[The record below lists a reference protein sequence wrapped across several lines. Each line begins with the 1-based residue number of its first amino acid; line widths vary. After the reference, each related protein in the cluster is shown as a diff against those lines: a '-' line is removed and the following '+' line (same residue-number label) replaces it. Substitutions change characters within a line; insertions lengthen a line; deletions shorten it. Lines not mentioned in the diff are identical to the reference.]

1 MSRLL
6 SRRRLAVVAAIGVL
20 VTLTA
25 AIWLPSMARAASN
38 ITVIS
43 AGPDAS
49 GDPYDLTVVMDD
61 ANGLPITSMTAH
73 VFDDNSN
80 DVADPAMTCTGS
92 DPTDQ
97 TCTPNEAIPQ
107 ADLPAGTY
115 TVTVDATDAD
125 ESPTGLAAPS
135 PFSFSYTTTMTVVAS
150 PTFVTEGSQS
160 VTFTGSVTGEAPG
173 GTGPSPI
180 SGAAVDLSI
189 SSGPPNQVATSDG
202 SGNFSTTVSDIQ
214 SNADYNFSVAG
225 STTGLEYSPTSQD
238 ITVDAQQSAT
248 SVSVQA
254 TPTAVTQGQQD
265 VVFTGTVTAVQPGMG
280 NTVPVTNAPVSLSI
294 SGGSPISVGNTD
306 GSGDFSYTASD
317 VTANA
322 DYNFSVTGTPMY
334 TVGNS
339 DITVDVNQAT
349 TDLSVTASPATVTQG
364 ATTVTFTGTAE
375 AVPPTPP
382 GGSSSPL
389 PSGTTINVTLP
400 DGSPDTATVGSDG
413 TFSYTATNVTGAT
426 NAFTFAVAGT
436 NLYSSDSTTVTV
448 DAAPAATTVAVTPT
462 TTTVTNGSTSVTFN
476 GTVTTAAPPG
486 ISQPP
491 VVAGAQVY
499 LNGSPLSGVT
509 TDASGDFSYTTDVTQ
524 TSTFSFSVP
533 AGVLYQ
539 ASPNDN
545 VTITANA
552 AATTITATATT
563 TVNPGMPEVSEGYT
577 TVSFSGS
584 ATAGGS
590 PVSGA
595 QVDLNGSAL
604 SGVTTDA
611 SGDFSYSTTATQ
623 TTTFSF
629 SVPATPLYTQPTAA
643 SVTVTAVQAT
653 TNLTVTASPDKVGIG
668 SQTVTFTGSLTATP
682 SGAKTV
688 GVPGATID
696 LNGTALPGTTD
707 ANGNFSYTLDNASP
721 ADYTFTTP
729 SEVLYTAGSD
739 TVPVGINQAHTNLT
753 VTSSRATVTEGA
765 TTVTFSGTLTGAVP
779 GVTTQSPIGSA
790 PIDLAIG
797 KGKSAK
803 VATTNSAGD
812 FSATVSGISDTTDYN
827 FSLTSTSNYAA
838 ATYVV
843 SITAIPART
852 SIIGL
857 SLSPPRL
864 KYGQKTTLKGT
875 VRYLYGKTWR
885 TLGGVK
891 VHLRVGTSTLRA
903 VNSARSG
910 SFSAVLPSKSG
921 PAWSAAVSA
930 SPLIHAVT
938 ANGNLTVAVPLKITA
953 FSASLNVLANVGASG
968 CLQVTVP
975 DYRGPQTA
983 VEIQYASNPRGHWTE
998 LGTIRLH
1005 NVVHA
1010 SAACRRS
1017 SQAYFSGSLHAKLAN
1032 AYYRAYFPGNPDYVS
1047 ALSGSIHSA
1056 RTATKIS
1063 SFSLSPRTVK
1073 YKQVVTITGRLWRD
1087 TSKGWAPY
1095 GNRLIEFFYTQKGTK
1110 FTRPLGTTHTNSGGY
1125 FKQQAQGG
1133 SGNFIAVI
1141 QAVYP
1146 GSSTDL
1152 EAASPVID
1160 LRIDNG
1166 KEVP

>member
-97 TCTPNEAIPQ
+97 TCTPNEAIPE

-189 SSGPPNQVATSDG
+189 SSGPPNQVATTDG

-499 LNGSPLSGVT
+499 LNGSP
-509 TDASGDFSYTTDVTQ
+509 
-524 TSTFSFSVP
+524 
-533 AGVLYQ
+533 
-539 ASPNDN
+539 
-545 VTITANA
+545 
-552 AATTITATATT
+552 
-563 TVNPGMPEVSEGYT
+563 
-577 TVSFSGS
+577 
-584 ATAGGS
+584 
-590 PVSGA
+590 
-595 QVDLNGSAL
+595 L